1 MTYKYT
7 SEQHTSHLLTA
18 MQQMIGNTM
27 HCDVTLQ
34 CQEDAVQVPG
44 LVLASISPL
53 FKQLGILGRDTDFV
67 MLPDFTVSFIGN
79 HFPSLILISNYG
91 SQPNLLLYFPH
102 SDTFN

>member
-1 MTYKYT
+1 MTCKYT

-18 MQQMIGNTM
+18 MQQMIGNSM

-34 CQEDAVQVPG
+34 CQEESVQVPG

-53 FKQLGILGRDTDFV
+53 FKQLGILGWDTDFV

-79 HFPSLILISNYG
+79 YLNSRLLFSVQFNLIPLLI
-91 SQPNLLLYFPH
+91 
-102 SDTFN
+102 

>member
-1 MTYKYT
+1 MTCKYT

-18 MQQMIGNTM
+18 MQQMIGNSM

-34 CQEDAVQVPG
+34 CQKEAVQVPG

-53 FKQLGILGRDTDFV
+53 FKQLGILGWETDFV

-79 HFPSLILISNYG
+79 YASLIFISNYG
-91 SQPNLLLYFPH
+91 FSSPIQCFLLV
-102 SDTFN
+102 T